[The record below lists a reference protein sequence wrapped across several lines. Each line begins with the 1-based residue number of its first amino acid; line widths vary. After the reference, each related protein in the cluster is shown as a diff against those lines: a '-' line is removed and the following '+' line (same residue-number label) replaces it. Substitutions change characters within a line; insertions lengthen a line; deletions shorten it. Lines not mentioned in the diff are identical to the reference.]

1 MAEALTGA
9 LDRAAQTLLAHD
21 AVEDV
26 KVHGILDG
34 YMVLEADFRVSMP
47 SAWLAAGRSPTGV
60 LPVEPVTLRFPPSF
74 PLRAPKISLRMDF
87 DRSHPHINPGR
98 VDQPPAP
105 CLIEGTLGEFM
116 QVAGF
121 VGVVN
126 QISEWLNHAAEGTL
140 IRPEQGWEPVRRD
153 DLRHWIAADAKRLQ
167 SMVDGKERSQFLPF
181 TYTQWSV
188 GSTKMVDGWL
198 GDDKIQVSAKLAPKL
213 FSRRETDKHFSL
225 GRSLALVAT
234 PGKLPNGK
242 MKEVGTYLPET
253 VSTVAELRQR
263 AEEFGCANALT
274 DGLRHLSSSLVSGR
288 LPDQLVPV
296 PILLMVVRPYHLIG
310 TDSLVELVPYLIM
323 GTTRKLLPEGEA
335 TPVVPVGH
343 LAALTPGLLRRLSGS
358 DETGYPQPWTLFG
371 AGSLGSHIALSM
383 GKMGDGPAS
392 IVDKDILS
400 PHNAARY
407 GLVPT
412 NLPSSLMSFKAVA
425 LREALADLRQLPSVV
440 TEDILAI
447 LGDADRRSAAIP
459 NKTWAVINTTGSLA
473 VRDALMNA
481 ASKMDARV
489 IEGGLH
495 GNGAA
500 AMLAVEGADHNPS
513 IGDLVGV
520 AYERARK
527 DSRLKNALF
536 PDRPA
541 HQRWDI
547 GQGCSSQTMALP
559 DAVVSLFASSITL
572 AIADFRRNGL
582 PTDGGRLLL
591 GLREGVQAG
600 WSEVQV
606 PPFRIVDA
614 EDGKPWTIRIG
625 AEVDQTIAAEVALH
639 PRVETG
645 GILMGRISEADCTF
659 HITGLIPAPEDSIR
673 GAAKFVLGKKGV
685 KRAIAAYSM
694 SAGGGLYCLGT
705 WHSHLAPYGPSGM
718 DRATAAIVE
727 KGRIAPSVLLIHTP
741 AGYRA
746 LVTGDS

>member
-1 MAEALTGA
+1 MAEALPGA

-34 YMVLEADFRVSMP
+34 YVVLEADFRVSMP
-47 SAWLAAGRSPTGV
+47 SAWLAAGCSPTGV

-74 PLRAPKISLRMDF
+74 PLRAPKISLRVDF

-98 VDQPPAP
+98 VDQPPVP

-140 IRPEQGWEPVRRD
+140 IHPEQGWEPVRRD
-153 DLRHWIAADAKRLQ
+153 DLPHWFAADATRLRA
-167 SMVDGKERSQFLPF
+167 MVDGTERFQFLPF
-181 TYTQWSV
+181 AYTRWNL
-188 GSTKMVDGWL
+188 GSTEMVDGWL
-198 GDDKIQVSAKLAPKL
+198 GVDTTPVSAKLAPQL
-213 FSRRETDKHFSL
+213 FSRRVIDKHFSL
-225 GRSLALVAT
+225 GRSVALVVT
-234 PGKLPNGK
+234 PGKLPSGE
-242 MKEVGTYLPET
+242 MKAVGTYLPET

-263 AEEFGCANALT
+263 AEEFGCGNALA
-274 DGLRHLSSSLVSGR
+274 DGLRHLSNSLVPGR
-288 LPDQLVPV
+288 LPDHPVPV
-296 PILLMVVRPYHLIG
+296 PIVLMVVRPHHLIG
-310 TDSLVELVPYLIM
+310 TDSPVELVPYLVM
-323 GTTRKLLPEGEA
+323 GTARKLLPEGEA
-335 TPVVPVGH
+335 TPVVPAGH
-343 LAALTPGLLRRLSGS
+343 LAALTPGLLRRLSGA
-358 DETGYPQPWTLFG
+358 DEVGYPQPWTLFG

-383 GKMGDGPAS
+383 GKMGDGPGT

-425 LREALADLRQLPSVV
+425 LQDALADLHQQPSVV

-447 LGDADRRSAAIP
+447 LDDADRRRTAIP

-481 ASKMDARV
+481 ASKIDARV

-500 AMLAVEGADHNPS
+500 AMLAVEGADRNPS

-520 AYERARK
+520 VYERARQ
-527 DSRLKNALF
+527 DASLKNALF

-547 GQGCSSQTMALP
+547 GQGCGSQTMALP
-559 DAVVSLFASSITL
+559 DAVVSLFASSMTL
-572 AIADFRRNGL
+572 AIADFRRDGL
-582 PTDGGRLLL
+582 PMDGGRLLL
-591 GLREGVQAG
+591 GLREGVQAS

-606 PPFRIVDA
+606 PPFKIVGA
-614 EDGKPWTIRIG
+614 EDGKPWTIRIST
-625 AEVDQTIAAEVALH
+625 EVDQAIAAEVALY
-639 PRVETG
+639 PKVETG
-645 GILMGRISEADCTF
+645 GILMGRISEAACTI
-659 HITGLIPAPEDSIR
+659 HVTGLIPAPEDSIR
-673 GAAKFVLGKKGV
+673 SAAKFVLGKKGV
-685 KRAIAAYSM
+685 KRTIEAYST

-705 WHSHLAPYGPSGM
+705 WHSHLAPSGPSGM

-746 LVTGDS
+746 LVTGDT